1 MPKKILDGKV
11 IKDKNDKTIIVLV
24 KRKSSHP
31 FFKKVLTSS
40 KKYHAHDEK
49 NKYKVG
55 DNVKIIEAKP
65 FSKRKKWEVINR

>member
-1 MPKKILDGKV
+1 MPKKIFNGKV

-24 KRKSSHP
+24 KRKYSHP